1 LHILKQCVITKQG
14 ETMSTTD
21 TEKAITEEELHTNP
35 MLAMP
40 PENDSPL
47 KDFLINFT
55 GQKIQPEDGK
65 VTVDMIAQTVAA
77 EFPEFM
83 FSVAEENF
91 LRGYQ
96 LGLNDATTFTTETE
110 NAETPTTAT
119 ETVTGNEE

>member
-1 LHILKQCVITKQG
+1 MHILKHCVITKQG
-14 ETMSTTD
+14 ETMSDTD
-21 TEKAITEEELHTNP
+21 TKKVITEKELHTNP